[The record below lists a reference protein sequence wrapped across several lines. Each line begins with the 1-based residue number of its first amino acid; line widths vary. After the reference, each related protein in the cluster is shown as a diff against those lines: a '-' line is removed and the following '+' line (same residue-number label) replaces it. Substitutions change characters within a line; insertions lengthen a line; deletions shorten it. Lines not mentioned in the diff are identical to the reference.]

1 MGVLDRFIIP
11 LLYHFSTPLLQYF
24 LSSAEDDTAMRSCA
38 SVNKLSVLSFM
49 LFLSFTAA
57 CANYHVAGQVAKGRG
72 ALLQEDPKVALA
84 HFKSAAETDPDFY
97 LNWSLL
103 QEGVWTYLGR
113 AHYAIGNFGEARA
126 ALEKAT
132 SRYSWDN
139 LAKLYLGLVLLREN
153 DRSRG
158 LKEVDTGLLGLYNFI
173 NFVNINEQ
181 PDGTFWDPGGYIKQQ
196 IDATRTLIQA
206 KDISL
211 VEVIAAGEYIGWRM
225 EKEMDFARQQQMR
238 DFRTQTMGF

>member
-1 MGVLDRFIIP
+1 M
-11 LLYHFSTPLLQYF
+11 
-24 LSSAEDDTAMRSCA
+24 
-38 SVNKLSVLSFM
+38 NKLSVLSFM

-72 ALLQEDPKVALA
+72 ALLQEDPKLALA
-84 HFKSAAETDPDFY
+84 HFRSAAEMDPDFY

-103 QEGVWTYLGR
+103 QEGVWTYVGR
-113 AHYAIGNFGEARA
+113 AYYATGNFGEARA

-139 LAKLYLGLVLLREN
+139 MAKLYLGLVLLREN

-158 LKEVDTGLLGLYNFI
+158 LKEIDAGLLGLYNFI
-173 NFVNINEQ
+173 NFVNINEL
-181 PDGTFWDPGGYIKQQ
+181 PDGTFWDPGGFIKQQ
-196 IDATRTLIQA
+196 IDEARALIQSR
-206 KDISL
+206 DVNL
-211 VEVIAAGEYIGWRM
+211 PQVIAATEYIGWRM

>member
-1 MGVLDRFIIP
+1 MKQLGGM
-11 LLYHFSTPLLQYF
+11 LLFGF
-24 LSSAEDDTAMRSCA
+24 
-38 SVNKLSVLSFM
+38 
-49 LFLSFTAA
+49 FLSFAA
-57 CANYHVAGQVAKGRG
+57 GCANFHVAGQVARGRE
-72 ALLQEDPKVALA
+72 ALLREDPKSALA
-84 HFKSAAETDPDFY
+84 HFRTAAEMDPDFY

-103 QEGVWTYLGR
+103 QEGVWTYVGR
-113 AHYAIGNFGEARA
+113 AYYATGNFGEARA

-139 LAKLYLGLVLLREN
+139 MAKLYLGLVLLREN

-206 KDISL
+206 KDVSL
-211 VEVIAAGEYIGWRM
+211 PEVIAAGEYIGWRM
-225 EKEMDFARQQQMR
+225 EKEMDFARQQQIR
-238 DFRTQTMGF
+238 EDRTGNMGGGGDM